1 MKFWSL
7 LFAFVFMN
15 IASAQVPQSNHVWI
29 ITEENHSFE
38 EVIGNPSMPYFNAL
52 AAKYGLAT
60 QYYSNRHN
68 SLAALMWLVAGQTV
82 TTDDN
87 ASGCFNVDNVVR
99 EVLARGLTWKSY
111 QVDLPYPGFQ
121 GLSNLNYVRR
131 HNPLID
137 FTDSCAAA
145 QQLNSVPFTQL
156 ATDIARN
163 ATPNFSYISPNLKE
177 DAHDGTLPQADQWL
191 AAQLPA
197 ILARPEFQ
205 PGGDG
210 LLFVVWDE
218 GDLSNDNRCSARLP
232 SGCGGRLATLVIGPQ
247 VKPGYQST
255 VRYDHANLLRTVCD
269 AMSFASC
276 PGEGAVASPML
287 DFFNTVQVS
296 TPFANSA
303 VASPLQVRAVADNES
318 LVSAMQ
324 IYVDGALRYQTSGA
338 IANAS
343 LPLSQGGH
351 QVVVQSWDA
360 IGGIHKRGVNVLAQ
374 SEAVVVKS
382 PAPNAAVSSPVLIS
396 ANGNGSSPV
405 YAMQVYVDDALQ
417 YQVSGSAINAK
428 LPMSKGQHH
437 VVVQAWDDSGGTTKS
452 GFNLTVVPTPSVMT
466 ISPMGNLSVYS
477 PLEVTAITQ
486 DSNPVYAMQVYVDNA
501 LQYEFRGTGLATPL
515 SVGPGSH
522 HFVVQA
528 WDTAGGVYK
537 NGTTIK
543 VKPVIVT
550 IVAPASSA
558 ILTSPVTI
566 KASVQADAPVYAMQI
581 YVDSN
586 LAYQANGS
594 TLNEALP
601 LSSGQH
607 NIVVQAWDNGGGTW
621 KSNVSVTVK

>member
-1 MKFWSL
+1 
-7 LFAFVFMN
+7 
-15 IASAQVPQSNHVWI
+15 
-29 ITEENHSFE
+29 
-38 EVIGNPSMPYFNAL
+38 
-52 AAKYGLAT
+52 
-60 QYYSNRHN
+60 
-68 SLAALMWLVAGQTV
+68 
-82 TTDDN
+82 
-87 ASGCFNVDNVVR
+87 
-99 EVLARGLTWKSY
+99 
-111 QVDLPYPGFQ
+111 
-121 GLSNLNYVRR
+121 
-131 HNPLID
+131 
-137 FTDSCAAA
+137 
-145 QQLNSVPFTQL
+145 
-156 ATDIARN
+156 
-163 ATPNFSYISPNLKE
+163 
-177 DAHDGTLPQADQWL
+177 
-191 AAQLPA
+191 
-197 ILARPEFQ
+197 
-205 PGGDG
+205 
-210 LLFVVWDE
+210 
-218 GDLSNDNRCSARLP
+218 
-232 SGCGGRLATLVIGPQ
+232 
-247 VKPGYQST
+247 
-255 VRYDHANLLRTVCD
+255 
-269 AMSFASC
+269 
-276 PGEGAVASPML
+276 ML

-303 VASPLQVRAVADNES
+303 VASPLQVRAVADNDS

-382 PAPNAAVSSPVLIS
+382 PAPNATVSSPVLIS

-417 YQVSGSAINAK
+417 YHVSGSAINAK

-466 ISPMGNLSVYS
+466 ISPMANLSVYS

-537 NGTTIK
+537 NGTTIN

-550 IVAPASSA
+550 IAAPASSA

-586 LAYQANGS
+586 LVYQANGS
-594 TLNEALP
+594 TVNKALP